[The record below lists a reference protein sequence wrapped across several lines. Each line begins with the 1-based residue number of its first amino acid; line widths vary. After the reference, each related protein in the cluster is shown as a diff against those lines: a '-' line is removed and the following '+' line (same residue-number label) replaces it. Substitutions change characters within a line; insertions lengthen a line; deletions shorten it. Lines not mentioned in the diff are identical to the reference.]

1 MLWWSKRPS
10 VYIYKSYEAGHPSIS
25 RCVLILSLE
34 LFHLIFMHLNFHPVS
49 SPLLATVSIS
59 QFLHSP
65 NLLVLSP
72 PFSRSSLRCQPPGL
86 LDQRAFLWDH
96 LERPV
101 EVEKE
106 KGRGRT
112 QKGGGGEEGRS
123 ERLAESVG
131 QGGVRRDSRKEV
143 FLSRSTAAQSHTQY
157 FPLAGTH
164 FALTHTSAYS
174 HACYLTAAR
183 TTAFDPRG
191 FLGICIRDDSSTS
204 TKNIRLKV
212 KCSAYEHNT
221 GSQMS
226 FEPTT
231 LWSRCC
237 SMGRASCRIRQDSLC
252 LTLFTDA
259 QLCLSVPQRA

>member
-1 MLWWSKRPS
+1 MPASWVIGPESIPLRPLRKTSGGRERERKR
-10 VYIYKSYEAGHPSIS
+10 ENT
-25 RCVLILSLE
+25 E
-34 LFHLIFMHLNFHPVS
+34 
-49 SPLLATVSIS
+49 
-59 QFLHSP
+59 
-65 NLLVLSP
+65 
-72 PFSRSSLRCQPPGL
+72 
-86 LDQRAFLWDH
+86 
-96 LERPV
+96 E
-101 EVEKE
+101 
-106 KGRGRT
+106 
-112 QKGGGGEEGRS
+112 GGGGRRKKWEG
-123 ERLAESVG
+123 VG

-237 SMGRASCRIRQDSLC
+237 SMGRARCRIRQDSLC

>member
-1 MLWWSKRPS
+1 MPGPKLLACSPLCHTDHR
-10 VYIYKSYEAGHPSIS
+10 
-25 RCVLILSLE
+25 LIWRQWRSSFSAWLPWHLFLLCNCAEVEWCYGEVNVPLCIFTKVMKLGIHLSPGVLSLE

-112 QKGGGGEEGRS
+112 QKRGGGGGEEGRS

-174 HACYLTAAR
+174 HACYHTAAR
-183 TTAFDPRG
+183 TTAFDPRV
-191 FLGICIRDDSSTS
+191 F
-204 TKNIRLKV
+204 
-212 KCSAYEHNT
+212 
-221 GSQMS
+221 
-226 FEPTT
+226 
-231 LWSRCC
+231 
-237 SMGRASCRIRQDSLC
+237 
-252 LTLFTDA
+252 
-259 QLCLSVPQRA
+259 

>member
-1 MLWWSKRPS
+1 MPASWVIGPESIPLRPLRKTSGGRERERKR
-10 VYIYKSYEAGHPSIS
+10 ENT
-25 RCVLILSLE
+25 E
-34 LFHLIFMHLNFHPVS
+34 
-49 SPLLATVSIS
+49 
-59 QFLHSP
+59 
-65 NLLVLSP
+65 
-72 PFSRSSLRCQPPGL
+72 
-86 LDQRAFLWDH
+86 
-96 LERPV
+96 ER
-101 EVEKE
+101 
-106 KGRGRT
+106 
-112 QKGGGGEEGRS
+112 GGGEEGRS

-231 LWSRCC
+231 LDLDAAPWE
-237 SMGRASCRIRQDSLC
+237 GRGAGLGKTHC
-252 LTLFTDA
+252 A
-259 QLCLSVPQRA
+259 